1 MPRKVSRVESWT
13 EETGQHDSWTSR
25 IFNYKCYIVFLT
37 GCYSC
42 HWKFRRW
49 EKTKLGSCCCTWRE
63 QVFCTFLVIA
73 FIMSVVMLFT
83 WIETSNEYF
92 GFNWV
97 VFLLTGY
104 WFFWSILMLS
114 LFGILTAYTL
124 LLLILGILLFR
135 ERIELYLHV
144 CHKVLIM
151 ITILLNVLLML
162 ILFRFWNERWLVV
175 GLSLKIFAP
184 YVHLSCITLMV
195 IISWPLIIYLAHLER
210 EIRIRRSRISY
221 YEKERLKKCN
231 IFTRLKALQLA
242 VGLPFVFILLCL
254 YAMPLGIYS
263 PCIQEREELG
273 PKPVFFAHRGSP
285 MVAPENTIMAFEKAV
300 EEGAY
305 GLETDVHISI
315 DQVPFLMHDYDLR
328 RTTNIREVMPK
339 AAYHHPSSFPWS
351 NLSKLNAGKW
361 FLRPEVR
368 HIPWFHKPYLY
379 MKPISEADKKR
390 AGNQSIPQLTD
401 LLELAKKER
410 KTVIFDL
417 FGPPRHHPLRHTYVH
432 RVVSVILASKI
443 EQHLIFWLPGH
454 DRDYV
459 KFIAPGFQHVGRLF
473 PIDRLIKENISIIN
487 VDYKRLF
494 YNGLKDYKAAN
505 IYINLYLVNEPW
517 IFSLAWCS
525 RINSVTTDNI
535 PLLSQ
540 LNHPHFFMTPRYYMC
555 IWLIMD
561 IISAIFI
568 YAIFCFHWWRELKN
582 EKLLEASRIFEVE
595 GSTPKHL

>member
-13 EETGQHDSWTSR
+13 EETGQHNSWTSR

-175 GLSLKIFAP
+175 GLSLK
-184 YVHLSCITLMV
+184 
-195 IISWPLIIYLAHLER
+195 
-210 EIRIRRSRISY
+210 
-221 YEKERLKKCN
+221 
-231 IFTRLKALQLA
+231 
-242 VGLPFVFILLCL
+242 
-254 YAMPLGIYS
+254 
-263 PCIQEREELG
+263 
-273 PKPVFFAHRGSP
+273 
-285 MVAPENTIMAFEKAV
+285 VAPENTIMAFEKAV

-361 FLRPEVR
+361 FLRPETR
-368 HIPWFHKPYLY
+368 PYLY

-582 EKLLEASRIFEVE
+582 EKLLEASRIFEEESLSLSVE
-595 GSTPKHL
+595 QSENQEASQLPKKPFTRVEERPWILGLLGNRRKQTDASLFEETLEKKPGSIKIVQSTVTPEVPLQDFKARQAGETAPQTTLPIAEANKSTVPITGAPHPKI